1 MKYKA
6 LIDYERPESE
16 VMIIVQES
24 CFLESVL
31 ESPHE
36 QNDDEID
43 ITQQP

>member
-24 CFLESVL
+24 NFLESVL

-43 ITQQP
+43 ITQP